1 MSHTCRIPIIAALAA
16 SSLSAQLRPVALT
29 RESVATR
36 EIGAVFISMASCC
49 EGMTADLRGPIDSVR
64 RVLLSRAQENGSAF
78 RMIGVSLDWRPE
90 DGWNYLKQFGEF
102 NEVAVGNNWYGM
114 LPEVLMFTDGNVE
127 PVVPQIVIYE
137 RMVTR
142 GETRPTFGPRT
153 ILKRLRGRDEIVA
166 WLRDGSRLR

>member
-1 MSHTCRIPIIAALAA
+1 
-16 SSLSAQLRPVALT
+16 
-29 RESVATR
+29 
-36 EIGAVFISMASCC
+36 
-49 EGMTADLRGPIDSVR
+49 
-64 RVLLSRAQENGSAF
+64 
-78 RMIGVSLDWRPE
+78 
-90 DGWNYLKQFGEF
+90 
-102 NEVAVGNNWYGM
+102 M